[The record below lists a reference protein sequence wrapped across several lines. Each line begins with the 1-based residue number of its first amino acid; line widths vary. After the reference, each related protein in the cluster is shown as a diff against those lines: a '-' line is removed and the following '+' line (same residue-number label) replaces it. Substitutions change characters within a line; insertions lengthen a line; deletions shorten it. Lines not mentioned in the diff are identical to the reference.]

1 MLRKS
6 SLFVQPSSGFVPLSG
21 GGTLDPNLRDAGP
34 MMRARHDQTGEP
46 TSESLVEGRVES
58 SIGMWQPAVWSPA
71 AAARV
76 RGAEMVVIAAI
87 CGYFTFG
94 LGKVLGLL

>member
-6 SLFVQPSSGFVPLSG
+6 SLFVQPTSGFVPFSG
-21 GGTLDPNLRDAGP
+21 GGTLDSNLRGAEP
-34 MMRARHDQTGEP
+34 MMRAPHTTHDEV
-46 TSESLVEGRVES
+46 TSDAHAEVQVES
-58 SIGMWQPAVWSPA
+58 SIGVWTPAVWSPT

-76 RGAEMVVIAAI
+76 RGAEMAVIAAI

-94 LGKVLGLL
+94 LGKVLGL